1 MPDSLRRM
9 KEIAGILTVFFCL
22 LLALSSPV
30 AAFEQERAPAEKSL
44 GPLEKSLLLPGWGQ
58 ISEKRTF
65 EGIAFLAAEA
75 VCLYGVF
82 ANDHLGNLNY
92 DLYKSAAGTDDAVRF
107 RQLVEKY
114 DGRRNRF
121 LLAAAAV
128 WAANLVDIYLIV
140 NAKGKTD
147 KGLSLRIERGGHQ
160 KISITAA
167 YRF

>member
-9 KEIAGILTVFFCL
+9 NEIAGILTVFFCL
-22 LLALSSPV
+22 FLVSSRPA
-30 AAFEQERAPAEKSL
+30 AAFEQEQAPTEKSL

-58 ISEKRTF
+58 ISEKRTI
-65 EGIAFLAAEA
+65 EGVAFLTAEA
-75 VCLYGVF
+75 VCLYEVF

-92 DLYKSAAGTDDAVRF
+92 DLYKSAASTDDAVRF

-140 NAKGKTD
+140 KNKGKTD
-147 KGLSLRIERGGHQ
+147 KGFSFRIERGGHQ
-160 KISITAA
+160 KISFTAA
-167 YRF
+167 CRF

>member
-1 MPDSLRRM
+1 MLNSLRRM
-9 KEIAGILTVFFCL
+9 NEIAGILAVFLCL
-22 LLALSSPV
+22 FLASSTPA
-30 AAFEQERAPAEKSL
+30 AAFEQERPPAEKSL

-58 ISEKRTF
+58 FSEKRYI
-65 EGIAFLAAEA
+65 EGAAFLAAEA

-92 DLYKSAAGTDDAVRF
+92 DLYKSAASTDDAVRF

-140 NAKGKTD
+140 KNKGKTD
-147 KGLSLRIERGGHQ
+147 KGFSFRIERGGHQ
-160 KISITAA
+160 KISFTAA
-167 YRF
+167 CRF